1 VRGFRSSSMLDHP
14 TSREGRG
21 WRFID
26 LAGLGINTARS
37 YVAALLW
44 IVLCPLAVA
53 VVLGAAAGI
62 SGVIKQR
69 PQDVLAPTTAILE
82 QYGPIVV
89 AGAALLYAVAR
100 IHRRPWQSLIAP
112 DLRLDGARLS
122 IGFAV
127 QIAILGGQL
136 ELIHVL
142 SGWPWIFK
150 SPEPLPI
157 FLLALVLIPLQA
169 ASEELLFR
177 GYLTQTL
184 GRVLRSRVA
193 IVFVVALAFGGLHL
207 NVHGPLTVP
216 FFVLVSLVF
225 SIVSLRDERL
235 ELAVGGHAAMNLF
248 AFVVAATVVLGPV
261 PGDSS
266 LNGSAPGASAAIP
279 TLFNWIAVA
288 VPFVNGALFYGL
300 TRLLVRLVAR

>member
-1 VRGFRSSSMLDHP
+1 MADLQQRA
-14 TSREGRG
+14 TETGRG
-21 WRFID
+21 WRFIE
-26 LAGLGINTARS
+26 LAALGVNGPRS
-37 YVAALLW
+37 YAAAFAW
-44 IVLCPLAVA
+44 IVLCPLAMA

-112 DLRLDGARLS
+112 DLRLDGVRFA
-122 IGFAV
+122 IGFIV
-127 QIAILGGQL
+127 QVAILGGQL
-136 ELIHVL
+136 ALVHAL
-142 SGWPWIFK
+142 TGWPWMF
-150 SPEPLPI
+150 SVPEPLGV
-157 FLLALVLIPLQA
+157 FVLALLLIPLQA

-193 IVFVVALAFGGLHL
+193 IALVVGAAFGGLHL
-207 NVHGPLTVP
+207 NAYGPLTVP
-216 FFVLVSLVF
+216 YFLVLSLIF
-225 SIVSLRDERL
+225 SLVSLRDERL
-235 ELAVGGHAAMNLF
+235 ELVIGGHAAMNLF
-248 AFVVAATVVLGPV
+248 ALVVASAMLGPES
-261 PGDSS
+261 PTQGMIGGPQAAMPF
-266 LNGSAPGASAAIP
+266 NAAAI
-279 TLFNWIAVA
+279 AVL
-288 VPFVNGALFYGL
+288 VINGALFYGL

>member
-1 VRGFRSSSMLDHP
+1 MADLRQQA
-14 TSREGRG
+14 SRTARG

-53 VVLGAAAGI
+53 VVLGAAAGV

-112 DLRLDGARLS
+112 DLRLDGGRFA
-122 IGFAV
+122 IGFLV
-127 QIAILGGQL
+127 EVAILGGQL
-136 ELIHVL
+136 GLVHAL
-142 SGWPWIFK
+142 TGWPWMF
-150 SPEPLPI
+150 SVPEPLGV
-157 FLLALVLIPLQA
+157 FVLALLLIPLQA
-169 ASEELLFR
+169 ASEEILFR
-177 GYLTQTL
+177 GYLTQAL
-184 GRVLRSRVA
+184 GRVLRSRVLIA
-193 IVFVVALAFGGLHL
+193 AAVGVVFGGLHL
-207 NVHGPLTVP
+207 NAYGALTVP
-216 FFVLVSLVF
+216 YFLVLSLIF
-225 SIVSLRDERL
+225 SVVSLRDDRL
-235 ELAVGGHAAMNLF
+235 ELVIGGHVAMNLF
-248 AFVVAATVVLGPV
+248 AFVVASAMLGPEIL
-261 PGDSS
+261 GQ
-266 LNGSAPGASAAIP
+266 GTIGASQAAMPFNAAAI
-279 TLFNWIAVA
+279 AVLI
-288 VPFVNGALFYGL
+288 VNGALFYGL